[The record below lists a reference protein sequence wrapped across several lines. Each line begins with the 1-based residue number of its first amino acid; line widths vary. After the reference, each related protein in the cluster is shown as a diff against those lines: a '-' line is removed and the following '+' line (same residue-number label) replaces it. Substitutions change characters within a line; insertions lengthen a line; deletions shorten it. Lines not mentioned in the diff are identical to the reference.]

1 MSNETSTNE
10 KKGMTP
16 IAVGLNVTPVQTLR
30 RNSSLRPKRSLLK
43 IQSLRPMKPLI
54 GKLSE
59 SENLENKEE
68 TV

>member
-1 MSNETSTNE
+1 MSNETQTNQ

-16 IAVGLNVTPVQTLR
+16 ISIGLNVTPVQTLR

-54 GKLSE
+54 GKLSDEKSSLE
-59 SENLENKEE
+59 SEE
-68 TV
+68 TN